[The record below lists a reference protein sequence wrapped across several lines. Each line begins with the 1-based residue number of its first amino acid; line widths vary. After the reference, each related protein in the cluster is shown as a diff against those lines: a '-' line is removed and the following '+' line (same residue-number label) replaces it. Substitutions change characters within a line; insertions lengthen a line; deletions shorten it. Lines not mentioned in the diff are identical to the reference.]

1 MYPDLGRP
9 CIGTH
14 LVHQVCLVT
23 GGARGLGQEFCRAF
37 IQSGCTTLAI
47 VDLKENEAAEAGEE
61 LVKQACRAD
70 SLSFA
75 SVT

>member
-14 LVHQVCLVT
+14 LVRQVCLVT

-75 SVT
+75 SVP